1 VILQSFPPMSVYQRS
16 TPWWQGYPALAMSD
30 TSESR
35 DPNYHR
41 TTDTADKLN
50 YEEMARLADGFICFV
65 QVLAAS
71 ETTLSRGRMEFR
83 CFRLTCRQCRCP
95 CTLLFHGANQS

>member
-1 VILQSFPPMSVYQRS
+1 MILQSFPPMSVYQRS

-50 YEEMARLADGFICFV
+50 YEEMARLAELRRPGTRTGV
-65 QVLAAS
+65 AKRK
-71 ETTLSRGRMEFR
+71 RG
-83 CFRLTCRQCRCP
+83 
-95 CTLLFHGANQS
+95 